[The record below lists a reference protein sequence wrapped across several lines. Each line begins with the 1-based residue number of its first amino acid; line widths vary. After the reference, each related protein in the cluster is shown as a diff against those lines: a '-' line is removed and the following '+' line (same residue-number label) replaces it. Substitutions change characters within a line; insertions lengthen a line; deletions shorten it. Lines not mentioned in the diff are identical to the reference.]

1 LPDDAVAPK
10 TMLLEVIDTMRE
22 TQRRIAMINAEAQI
36 MQQKAQQFLMEDV
49 DGQASQMVD
58 AAAQVRMQQA
68 SQEQLPDD
76 ELAEEETEIE

>member
-1 LPDDAVAPK
+1 
-10 TMLLEVIDTMRE
+10 
-22 TQRRIAMINAEAQI
+22 MINAEAQI

-49 DGQASQMVD
+49 DAQASQMVD

-68 SQEQLPDD
+68 SQEELPDD